1 MKNLKIWLQI
11 ETFQEKQTSMYSNNR
26 LKVVNAMRL
35 KKSELSETQEKEEIM
50 FNSDCKGV
58 LLN

>member
-1 MKNLKIWLQI
+1 
-11 ETFQEKQTSMYSNNR
+11 MYSNNR

-50 FNSDCKGV
+50 SNSDCKGV